1 MNRAAAIIMRE
12 REHEREKPPTRS
24 IAANDTV
31 RRHPARRFSQGRFA
45 EADERLAVEEPLEI
59 RLGGRRFTLTMR
71 TPGNDEELVAG
82 FLLAEGFIES
92 RDDLDEIRRV
102 RGSKGAPEPNVI
114 DGILRV
120 PAAAL
125 RERLKRNFTISSSCG
140 VCGKTSIEAT
150 QRRIAPIV
158 SPLKVHAETI
168 LALAP
173 MMRREQEVFATTG
186 GLHAAAL
193 FVNSGARPQSNGPR
207 ANVANG
213 ARKSGADADG
223 AKLKLVALRE
233 DVGRH
238 NAVDKVIGHALQ
250 SGMLPLH
257 ETIMAVS
264 GRLSF
269 EIVQKAAVAGVPIL
283 AAVSAPSSL
292 AVELADEVG
301 MTLAGFVRGDTF
313 NLYCHPE
320 RVLA

>member
-1 MNRAAAIIMRE
+1 MRE
-12 REHEREKPPTRS
+12 REHENPVARS
-24 IAANDTV
+24 IADADSI
-31 RRHPARRFSQGRFA
+31 RRHPARKFSRSRFV

-71 TPGNDEELVAG
+71 TPGHDEELVAG

-102 RGSKGAPEPNVI
+102 RGAKGAPEPNVI
-114 DGILRV
+114 DVVLRV

-150 QRRIAPIV
+150 ERRIAPIV
-158 SPLKVHAETI
+158 SPLEVEAAAI
-168 LALAP
+168 LGLAP
-173 MMRREQEVFATTG
+173 TMREAQEVFAATG

-193 FVNSGARPQSNGPR
+193 FVHSGARPQTNGSR
-207 ANVANG
+207 VNLANG
-213 ARKSGADADG
+213 SRKTAARDA
-223 AKLKLVALRE
+223 AKVKLVALRE

-238 NAVDKVIGHALQ
+238 NAVDKVIGHALRN
-250 SGMLPLH
+250 GMLPLH
-257 ETIMAVS
+257 EAIMAVS

-292 AVELADEVG
+292 AVELAEEVG
-301 MTLAGFVRGDTF
+301 VTLAGFVRGDTF

-320 RVLA
+320 RVLP